1 MMTSNDPSVRHKRAL
16 SCHLTDC
23 LKAEVASAQL
33 PVIPQ
38 SGRWG
43 AAEHLDSSAAGP
55 AARGRF
61 PTPARAADKSEQ

>member
-1 MMTSNDPSVRHKRAL
+1 MTSNDPSVRHKIAF

-23 LKAEVASAQL
+23 LKAVVASAQL

-43 AAEHLDSSAAGP
+43 AAEHLDSSAAQRLVADFPPP
-55 AARGRF
+55 AQ
-61 PTPARAADKSEQ
+61 AADKSEQ